1 MAGQRPQWV
10 PLACGRPQPVRD
22 REIRLYRERVLDRV
36 YLVGYRR
43 KGEGERER
51 DREERGERGATA
63 TSSEEGL
70 EELEEA
76 EDPLA

>member
-1 MAGQRPQWV
+1 M
-10 PLACGRPQPVRD
+10 
-22 REIRLYRERVLDRV
+22 
-36 YLVGYRR
+36 GYRR

-70 EELEEA
+70 DKLERA